1 MIQEWQRRPVVFQ
14 STQRARGRSFTQSAV
29 NWRKV
34 LPSTVPGRLDAT
46 RTAWESLKS
55 VLGYVSWDNVAKKTH
70 LPVEEIAAELK
81 YLHES
86 APGKYLAFT
95 VDRMGNGT
103 YFKFK
108 GDKP

>member
-34 LPSTVPGRLDAT
+34 KASTKPGRLNAI
-46 RTAWESLKS
+46 RTAWDELKS
-55 VLGYVSWDNVAKKTH
+55 PLGYVSWDNIAKKAR
-70 LPVEEIAAELK
+70 LSVEEIAAELK
-81 YLHES
+81 HLHES
-86 APGKYLAFT
+86 TPGESLSFT

-108 GDKP
+108 GN